1 LEIRAVTK
9 SFRSAKGDLVPVLE
23 ELSFEVEELEFLALL
38 GPSGCGKST
47 LLRVIDG
54 LTPCESGQILMNGR
68 DITGVGTGREGAMVF
83 QSFDL
88 YPWRTVLENVEFG
101 LEVFRVPK
109 AERKERAHRYIKLV
123 GLEGFEDA
131 YPHQLSGGMQQRVGT
146 ARALAIDPQILLMD
160 EPFGALDV
168 QTRDILQDELLRIW
182 QRERKTVLFVTHSIE
197 EAIYLADRIFVF
209 SPRPARI
216 ERTIEVP
223 FPRPRS
229 DGIKATPEFL
239 ELRRDIWQ
247 TLKRGVQ
254 V

>member
-1 LEIRAVTK
+1 
-9 SFRSAKGDLVPVLE
+9 VPVLQ

-54 LTPCESGQILMNGR
+54 LTSCDSGQILMNGR

-101 LEVFRVPK
+101 LEVFRVPS
-109 AERKERAHRYIKLV
+109 AERRERAHRYIKLV

-182 QRERKTVLFVTHSIE
+182 QQERKTVLFVTHSIE

-247 TLKRGVQ
+247 TLKHGVQ